1 MMNNT
6 YSNRNSKSPVW
17 KASHPY
23 TAPDPVRICLWRGL
37 RTPAGI
43 QHNPRPYRQ
52 QSEPDCKAYERHGQC
67 LWSRCKRSKGADET
81 GMAITKIHAI
91 KATVHKAVDY
101 ICDPAKTDESI
112 LISSFGCSPETA
124 AYDFKFALSK
134 TSQADTNKAFHL
146 IQSFM
151 PSEVSYKEAHQ
162 IGVELA
168 DKLLEGKYSYIVSTH
183 IDKGHVH
190 NHIIFCAADNV
201 NHEKYHDCKRAI
213 TTSGT

>member
-101 ICDPAKTDESI
+101 ICDPAK
-112 LISSFGCSPETA
+112 LMKVSSFLPLGAVLKPQLMTSNLPFQKPVRQTQTKPFIWYSPLCRAKYLTRKPIRSAWSLPTNYWKENTHTLCPPTLTKDTSTTTSFSVLQITSITKNITTA
-124 AYDFKFALSK
+124 
-134 TSQADTNKAFHL
+134 
-146 IQSFM
+146 
-151 PSEVSYKEAHQ
+151 
-162 IGVELA
+162 
-168 DKLLEGKYSYIVSTH
+168 
-183 IDKGHVH
+183 
-190 NHIIFCAADNV
+190 
-201 NHEKYHDCKRAI
+201 KRAI

>member
-1 MMNNT
+1 
-6 YSNRNSKSPVW
+6 
-17 KASHPY
+17 
-23 TAPDPVRICLWRGL
+23 
-37 RTPAGI
+37 
-43 QHNPRPYRQ
+43 
-52 QSEPDCKAYERHGQC
+52 
-67 LWSRCKRSKGADET
+67 
-81 GMAITKIHAI
+81 MAITKIHAI

-162 IGVELA
+162 ICVELNE
-168 DKLLEGKYSYIVSTH
+168 KLK
-183 IDKGHVH
+183 
-190 NHIIFCAADNV
+190 
-201 NHEKYHDCKRAI
+201 EKK
-213 TTSGT
+213 